1 MPTSLRLLPLFLHLL
16 LHLPSLA
23 TAAAATDAAAADETL
38 ALLQR
43 AGQFIQSG
51 DYDTATFFLDEALLR
66 DPDHFDGLHLRGVVQ
81 YYQGNLPAAEA
92 VLRDT
97 VQRYPK
103 ASNAYNT
110 LGEVLRAAGRPGEAI
125 RAYATCIDLERVAET
140 TRTGA
145 VHPRLDVVNNMG
157 LARMALED
165 HKGAAL
171 EFELIISTVEGG
183 VEGGEEGERGGEGGS
198 GGDAGRDLGRG
209 AGRGKGR
216 GAEAAGISQTTYMKA
231 RFNLALCLQNT
242 RPHARHD
249 EAIGVL
255 RVLLD
260 VMEAGDEMEA
270 DVRFHYALALQVRS
284 SSRGGLRYVKYGF
297 ITPSLFRYEEETLSY
312 NGVLCVVRCV
322 ACVY

>member
-1 MPTSLRLLPLFLHLL
+1 MPTSLRLLPLLLLLL

-145 VHPRLDVVNNMG
+145 VHPRLHPRLDVVNNMG

-183 VEGGEEGERGGEGGS
+183 VEGGTGRGDPGGII
-198 GGDAGRDLGRG
+198 GRG
-209 AGRGKGR
+209 A
-216 GAEAAGISQTTYMKA
+216 
-231 RFNLALCLQNT
+231 
-242 RPHARHD
+242 D
-249 EAIGVL
+249 VL
-255 RVLLD
+255 R
-260 VMEAGDEMEA
+260 A
-270 DVRFHYALALQVRS
+270 
-284 SSRGGLRYVKYGF
+284 RG
-297 ITPSLFRYEEETLSY
+297 I
-312 NGVLCVVRCV
+312 
-322 ACVY
+322 